1 MRRQLEAIMAAEWP
15 RMEDTARLARL
26 LCHRCYNHSILDPA
40 PPQTAWGEDLLPGL
54 TAANQSRPAW
64 EEGWTIDQRLEDGLV
79 LARKGRAARSFQ
91 PGEYVT
97 SRGLDRG
104 PDADDAVRVFL
115 APGSPDLQKAFYFA
129 FGEAIEELGPT
140 VPILRVYWNIAPEG
154 VTLLMETLTREF
166 NRFQVPFR
174 FKCLRHVAHY
184 SRRDPSILYVSRR
197 SYPIVAMLIE
207 KIYPTVR
214 PWLRGTVPLF
224 TKPVA
229 HGLGFAEDPGD
240 SFGSHRSRILAEA
253 VTRSHGQPVAQRLDE
268 LGRQFEQ
275 RGISPDTPWLGPG
288 SPESYE
294 FPFPAA

>member
-1 MRRQLEAIMAAEWP
+1 MRRQLEAVMAAEWP
-15 RMEDTARLARL
+15 RMEDTAKLGRL
-26 LCHRCYNHSILDPA
+26 LCDRCYNHSILDPA
-40 PPQTAWGEDLLPGL
+40 PPKITGSEDLLPSL
-54 TAANQSRPAW
+54 IAANQSRPAW
-64 EEGWTIDQRLEDGLV
+64 EDGWTIDQRLEDGAV
-79 LARKGRAARSFQ
+79 LARKGRAARSFL
-91 PGEYVT
+91 PGEYIT
-97 SRGLDRG
+97 SHGLDRG
-104 PDADDAVRVFL
+104 PDPDDAIRVFI
-115 APGSPDLQKAFYFA
+115 APGSPDLQNAFYFA
-129 FGEAIEELGPT
+129 FSEAIEELGAYVPT
-140 VPILRVYWNIAPEG
+140 LRVYWNIAPEG

-184 SRRDPSILYVSRR
+184 SRRDPAILYVSRR

-214 PWLRGTVPLF
+214 PWLRGAVPLF

-229 HGLGFAEDPGD
+229 QGLGFAEDPGD